1 MKEIKGFTYRELGTA
16 ESRIKL
22 EKDPKVDYELKILDK
37 NEKEI
42 EEYDYISP
50 TDSEVVIIIKVDISN
65 GSIRVK
71 NMPEYERKIK
81 EAHKKLLK
89 EKKPELFNRNEKQGH
104 RSSNIEFNI
113 TEENGKMQLTFYKKG
128 ETGLTPRVFSEDRI
142 DIQPEY
148 YETIKITHAEGGE
161 KIEEETD
168 KLQPTTG

>member
-1 MKEIKGFTYRELGTA
+1 
-16 ESRIKL
+16 
-22 EKDPKVDYELKILDK
+22 
-37 NEKEI
+37 
-42 EEYDYISP
+42 
-50 TDSEVVIIIKVDISN
+50 
-65 GSIRVK
+65 
-71 NMPEYERKIK
+71 MPEYERKTK

-161 KIEEETD
+161 KIEEKTD
-168 KLQPTTG
+168 KLQPTTGWIIFFFLLVVALLLVAVFWKKIWKWIRGEREQEKKVKEQLDIF

>member
-1 MKEIKGFTYRELGTA
+1 
-16 ESRIKL
+16 
-22 EKDPKVDYELKILDK
+22 DYELKILDK

-81 EAHKKLLK
+81 GAHKKLLK
-89 EKKPELFNRNEKQGH
+89 EKKPELFNRNEKQG
-104 RSSNIEFNI
+104 
-113 TEENGKMQLTFYKKG
+113 K
-128 ETGLTPRVFSEDRI
+128 TGLTPRVFSEDRI

-161 KIEEETD
+161 KIEEKTD
-168 KLQPTTG
+168 KLQPTAG